1 MFKSNPQNQLA
12 SWRYALF
19 AVFLSVCCGLA
30 GCQQIMDRVSGV
42 ARLVNSSDEETRA
55 EKTELFAKAISV
67 PEAESKIRQTFQ
79 DCDTCPLM
87 VALPAG
93 VFQMG
98 SPESEAGRDVDEAP
112 RIDVA
117 VAAFAIGQ
125 TEVTR
130 THWAE
135 FERDSGHRAASG
147 CLTWDGDGYVN
158 ARHLGWRYPGFPQS
172 DEHPVVCVNWHDAH
186 AYAQWMSRKTGH
198 LYRLP
203 LEYEWEY
210 AARAG
215 TQSPYPWGTSASDV
229 CNYANGADAALT
241 MKHSNWPTQTCH
253 DGFAFTS
260 PVGSFVPNAWGLY
273 DMHGNVM
280 EWVQDCWGT
289 QIVIPGTGTAPL
301 NCRSQ
306 VIRGGGWD
314 LSVNFLR
321 SAFRGKA
328 PPLNQGTSTG
338 FRLVRK
344 ML

>member
-1 MFKSNPQNQLA
+1 MLKRNPQNHSA
-12 SWRYALF
+12 SWRDALF
-19 AVFLSVCCGLA
+19 VVCLIVCFGLV
-30 GCQQIMDRVSGV
+30 GCQQIMDRLSGK
-42 ARLVNSSDEETRA
+42 APLVNSPDQSKT
-55 EKTELFAKAISV
+55 EKTEFLTTANSISA
-67 PEAESKIRQTFQ
+67 AELKTPHTFQ

-87 VALPAG
+87 VTIPSGA
-93 VFQMG
+93 FQMG
-98 SPESEAGRDVDEAP
+98 SPESETGRDVDESP
-112 RIDVA
+112 RIVVA
-117 VAAFAIGQ
+117 VAAFAISQ

-130 THWAE
+130 AHWVE
-135 FERDSGHRAASG
+135 FERDAGHRAASG
-147 CLTWDGDGYVN
+147 CLTWDGDGYVQAQN
-158 ARHLGWRYPGFPQS
+158 LGWRYPGFPQS
-172 DEHPVVCVNWHDAH
+172 DAHPVVCVNWQDAR

-215 TQSPYPWGTSASDV
+215 TQSPYPWGTSAADL
-229 CNYANGADAALT
+229 CNYANAADAELAL
-241 MKHSNWPTQTCH
+241 KHPNWPTQTCH

-260 PVGSFVPNAWGLY
+260 PVGSYEPNAWGLY

-289 QIVIPGTGTAPL
+289 KIARPGAGMDPL

-314 LSVNFLR
+314 LSVNQLR

-344 ML
+344 LP